1 MLLVDTLAR
10 LGWWQSFS
18 KTPWGSER
26 QRLCLSTPIVSPDEF
41 VLFKTEEVV
50 AILYLLLS
58 SLNRS
63 AFQNVSWV
71 KVRPPEAIEELQELD
86 VLAKKCKA
94 LLELD
99 FSQGPWTP
107 QSWNVN
113 IADSKK
119 DLWWDVW
126 YPTAKEAFTFH
137 RAILAFCF
145 CYPSESVLMTLVAS
159 IYWYAHIWMYI
170 CT

>member
-119 DLWWDVW
+119 RPLMRCLISNC
-126 YPTAKEAFTFH
+126 KGSFH
-137 RAILAFCF
+137 ISQSYSCILFLL
-145 CYPSESVLMTLVAS
+145 P
-159 IYWYAHIWMYI
+159 
-170 CT
+170 